1 MDRRI
6 MHRATFKERL
16 AEEARRIKERA
27 NACASG
33 QTSRDRFEHQ
43 GVADIPRPS
52 ISRMTIERKPVES
65 DRANWRVGQRVSR
78 TDSQELGIVIEAR
91 RTIKV
96 KWDDGRTSYYHPD
109 APANVKLKVRE

>member
-1 MDRRI
+1 MERWIRR
-6 MHRATFKERL
+6 RATFKERL
-16 AEEARRIKERA
+16 AEGARRLKEQA
-27 NACASG
+27 GACASG

-43 GVADIPRPS
+43 RVADIPGPS
-52 ISRMTIERKPVES
+52 ISRMKIERKPVEF
-65 DRANWRVGQRVSR
+65 DRANWRAGQRVSR
-78 TDSQELGIVIEAR
+78 ADSEELGIVIEAR